1 MKGQVTLKRGRE
13 SRARSGHPWVYAGEI
28 AEVRGGPSE
37 GDVVDVLTAGA
48 GFIGRGLIN
57 TQSQITV
64 RILTWADERVDD
76 DWFVRKLGEAIE
88 YRRTIAPGV
97 RSLRLVHS
105 EGDSLPGLIVDAYD
119 DCLVFQFLT
128 LGMDMRRDIIID
140 AVMELW
146 GARHAYERSDVRSR
160 EHEGLEQRAGFL
172 GEPFGTER
180 VIEENGFKFAVDIER
195 GQKTGHFLDQ
205 RENRASLKPYC
216 RGRRV
221 LDCFSHTGAFAVH
234 AVGYG
239 ASHVTAVDI
248 SDVAIARAR
257 QNMEMNNGAGA
268 IAAAEFVE
276 ANVFDY
282 LREKA
287 ATPGAKGS
295 FDMVILDPPAF
306 TKTRAASESALRG
319 YKEINLRAAQLL
331 AEGGIL
337 VTASCSHHVNEAMF
351 FEVVQSALADARR
364 RARLLERR
372 GQAHDHPVLAGVPET
387 SYLKFLVFQM
397 V

>member
-13 SRARSGHPWVYAGEI
+13 ARARSGHPWVYAGEI
-28 AEVRGGPSE
+28 AQIHGRPDD
-37 GDVVDVLTAGA
+37 GDVVEVLSAGGA
-48 GFIGRGLIN
+48 FIGRGFIN
-57 TQSQITV
+57 TRSQITV
-64 RILTWADERVDD
+64 RILTWADEPVGD
-76 DWFVRKLGEAIE
+76 DWFVCKLRQAVD
-88 YRRTIAPGV
+88 YRGTIAPGV

-119 DCLVFQFLT
+119 DCLVFQFLA
-128 LGMDMRRDIIID
+128 LGMDKRRDSIVGAI
-140 AVMELW
+140 MEMW

-160 EHEGLEQRAGFL
+160 ELEGLERRSGFL
-172 GEPFGTER
+172 GEPFDVER
-180 VIEENGFKFAVDIER
+180 MIFENGFRFAVDVEH

-216 RGRRV
+216 GGRRV
-221 LDCFSHTGAFAVH
+221 LDCFSHTGSFAVH
-234 AVGYG
+234 AAGYG
-239 ASHVTAVDI
+239 AEHVTAVDI

-257 QNMEMNNGAGA
+257 QNMALNGSAER
-268 IAAAEFVE
+268 AEFVE

-287 ATPGAKGS
+287 SAAGARGS

-306 TKTRAASESALRG
+306 TKTRSAAESALRG

-331 AEGGIL
+331 TDGGIL
-337 VTASCSHHVNEAMF
+337 VTASCSHHVDEASF
-351 FEVVQSALADARR
+351 FGVVQSALADARR

-372 GQAHDHPVLAGVPET
+372 GQGRDHPVLAGVPET
-387 SYLKFLVFQM
+387 GYLKYLAFQM